1 MENLVFKPISID
13 DKKLI
18 TSFTW
23 QSNNQNCDFSFANMC
38 SWRFLYDSEFAVVD
52 NMLLIRFY
60 IEGGRVAYMMP
71 VGEGDL
77 KKAILL
83 LENDSLSKGH
93 PLCLLGITPG
103 SITSLDRLF
112 PGDFRFIPER
122 DYFDYIYLRDDLVR
136 LQGKR
141 YQPKR
146 NHINRFKSEYEF
158 IYKPITSDILSD
170 CLALESEWCMQ
181 NNCQEN
187 EALQDER
194 QSLAYA
200 LLHFDQLGLTGGAI
214 WIDEQIV
221 AFSFGMPINHNTFGV
236 HVEKA
241 NTSFDSIYAVI
252 NQQFASHIP
261 EQYVYVNREED
272 LGIPGLRKA
281 KLSYYPAILLEK
293 NAAIKHR

>member
-1 MENLVFKPISID
+1 
-13 DKKLI
+13 
-18 TSFTW
+18 
-23 QSNNQNCDFSFANMC
+23 
-38 SWRFLYDSEFAVVD
+38 
-52 NMLLIRFY
+52 
-60 IEGGRVAYMMP
+60 
-71 VGEGDL
+71 
-77 KKAILL
+77 
-83 LENDSLSKGH
+83 
-93 PLCLLGITPG
+93 
-103 SITSLDRLF
+103 
-112 PGDFRFIPER
+112 
-122 DYFDYIYLRDDLVR
+122 
-136 LQGKR
+136 
-141 YQPKR
+141 
-146 NHINRFKSEYEF
+146 
-158 IYKPITSDILSD
+158 
-170 CLALESEWCMQ
+170 MQ

-241 NTSFDSIYAVI
+241 NTSFDGIYAVI

>member
-13 DKKLI
+13 GKELI

-23 QSNNQNCDFSFANMC
+23 RSNNQNCDFSFANMC

-52 NMLLIRFY
+52 DMLLIRFY

-83 LENDSLSKGH
+83 LEKDSLSKGH
-93 PLCLLGITPG
+93 PLCLLGVTPE
-103 SITSLDRLF
+103 SITRLDRLF
-112 PGDFRFIPER
+112 PGVFKFIPER

-141 YQPKR
+141 YQPNR

-158 IYKPITSDILSD
+158 VYKPITPDILSD
-170 CLALESEWCMQ
+170 CLSLESEWCMQ

-214 WIDEQIV
+214 WIDGQIA
-221 AFSFGMPINHNTFGV
+221 AFSFGMPINYNTFGV
-236 HVEKA
+236 HIEKA
-241 NTSFDSIYAVI
+241 NTAFDGIYAVI

-261 EQYVYVNREED
+261 EQYIYINREED

-293 NAAIKHR
+293 HVAIKHR